1 MSRTLIE
8 ERIASHQRF
17 WKGEGPSLLLVSPES
32 RPLYDT
38 ADYARRFADPQQ
50 MWESEIRRAQ
60 PILDWPTDGIPTVR
74 PNLGVVFVPSIAGQG
89 CEVNNDQMPWP
100 GEPLPLDAIRA
111 ARRVN
116 VAEASLMRRAEAFYR
131 IHRERGSADIAP
143 YHADTQG
150 VFDIAH
156 LLYGDEIL
164 TAMAGAPA
172 EQAEV
177 FELLEVSLDLYLKV
191 TRRLK
196 DLLGESAGSMI
207 HGHGTSQG
215 AFFPKGGAR
224 AAEDTAILLSPA
236 MIRHFVMPFLR
247 RSLAPFDGGFVHYC
261 GLHRPLFEEL
271 CQCPEVLAIDLGNP
285 EKYDPCWVL
294 ERCAASGTVLYSR
307 LSALD
312 GEDALAYVRRLGTL
326 VRETKARTILR
337 ATVQPGSREEA
348 SEMLAL
354 WHELT
359 RPHAEPRRKNGL

>member
-1 MSRTLIE
+1 MRGTLIQE
-8 ERIASHQRF
+8 KIASHRKF
-17 WKGEGPSLLLVSPES
+17 WNGEGPSLLLISPES
-32 RPLYDT
+32 GPLYDT
-38 ADYARRFADPQQ
+38 ADYAQRFADPQQ

-89 CEVNNDQMPWP
+89 YELKDDQMPWP
-100 GEPLPLDAIRA
+100 GEPLTMDTIRA
-111 ARRVN
+111 ARRVA
-116 VAEASLMRRAEAFYR
+116 VADSNLMRRAEAFYR
-131 IHRERGSADIAP
+131 IHREHGSADIAA

-164 TAMAGAPA
+164 TAMAGTPA
-172 EQAEV
+172 EQAQV
-177 FELLEVSLDLYLKV
+177 FELLEISLDLYLKA

-196 DLLGESAGSMI
+196 DLLGEPAGIMI

-247 RSLAPFDGGFVHYC
+247 RSLASFGGGFVHYC
-261 GLHRPLFEEL
+261 GLHRPLFEDL

-285 EKYDPCWVL
+285 EKYDVHWVL

-307 LSALD
+307 LPALE
-312 GEDALAYVRRLGTL
+312 GEEPLAYVRRLGTL
-326 VRETKARTILR
+326 VRETRARAILR
-337 ATVQPGSREEA
+337 ATVQAGGRAEA
-348 SEMLAL
+348 SEMLAM

-359 RPHAEPRRKNGL
+359 QPGAEPRRKNGL